1 MHRIGEECH
10 FDQIAAH
17 EYVDRLGKGWA
28 LHRQKYALTL
38 DSYPEIF
45 KQGDFNIDIGAVRRL
60 PTTRQFVGWLCRRGG
75 MRFRAGSVGGVLG
88 LARGGSGCWRVVRTD
103 VCGKIETAARPGH
116 LGETVGVA
124 GFVTLDQSVPLE
136 LAQIIAEC
144 IEAVRLFGEMEGGED
159 GLVDLLRGPAAEV
172 TAGMQDTSHRRMTR
186 RSWIL
191 MPG

>member
-1 MHRIGEECH
+1 MTIAGARSRTERH
-10 FDQIAAH
+10 FQCAFISLRCRGSSGTWTAGPFIPFPGQWWFVNPNRNRTLRGTAVFGSR
-17 EYVDRLGKGWA
+17 YGLFGRPIPLLPPVDS
-28 LHRQKYALTL
+28 LTL

-116 LGETVGVA
+116 LLG
-124 GFVTLDQSVPLE
+124 
-136 LAQIIAEC
+136 
-144 IEAVRLFGEMEGGED
+144 
-159 GLVDLLRGPAAEV
+159 
-172 TAGMQDTSHRRMTR
+172 
-186 RSWIL
+186 
-191 MPG
+191 